1 MKDWCNI
8 MPPED
13 IDTLAFNQINRQHH
27 LQELQEKIWDV
38 IVIGGGING
47 AGVALECAYRGLSV
61 AVLDQRDFAFGTSSR
76 STKLAHGGFRYLA
89 QNEFG
94 LVREAATE
102 RNWLRT
108 KGLPHMTRPTRFLY
122 PILEAG
128 QLGDLELPK
137 SWSYRTVR
145 LGAFFYDFITGF
157 KGFKNGRGIKKID
170 VIHDLEPLL
179 NTSRLKGAV
188 MWYDSNVDDARLV
201 IEVLKEAMVKGKV
214 LPMNYVRVMGF
225 TYDSTQRINGV
236 EAVDGDNSTSETFQ
250 IRGKA
255 IINTTGVWADELL
268 SINREVKDRI
278 LRPTKGVHL
287 LYHRKDFPINDT
299 IATNSIDDKRFF
311 FAIRRNEWVLVG
323 TTDTDF
329 SGDLAEIYCTRED
342 ADYLR
347 KTIRILFPE
356 AKIDDEYLHGSYA
369 GLRPLVA
376 ETGKAESDVSRK
388 HTVLEREDG
397 LYSLLGGKLTTF
409 RKMAEDLMVNHIRK
423 NRHRHEL
430 PKFSGRRGLTKIAL
444 AITITKEEWESRPE
458 IKNAEFHSHILLHLY
473 QQYGRGGLT
482 ILREASQHPD
492 MAQRLLDEPAY
503 PVEVA
508 PWLVGE
514 IDYVVRH
521 EAPLHLEDVLCRRM
535 EVCWTV
541 RPEYQGKIAAVA
553 ASRMGQIL
561 GWPQKTKEQEINRYI
576 KYIRKNSFFF
586 EGEIP
591 IPKL

>member
-1 MKDWCNI
+1 
-8 MPPED
+8 MPPKN
-13 IDTLAFNQINRQHH
+13 IDTLAFNQINRQQH
-27 LQELQEKIWDV
+27 LQELQEKVWDV

-47 AGVALECAYRGLSV
+47 AGVALEAAYRGLSV

-76 STKLAHGGFRYLA
+76 STKLAHGGFRYIA
-89 QNEFG
+89 QLEFG
-94 LVREAATE
+94 LVREATTE
-102 RNWLRT
+102 QNWLRT

-128 QLGDLELPK
+128 QLENFELPK
-137 SWSYRTVR
+137 SWSYRIVR
-145 LGAFFYDFITGF
+145 LGVFLYDLLSGF
-157 KGFKNGRGIKKID
+157 KSYKKGKGTKK
-170 VIHDLEPLL
+170 VNLIHDLEPLL

-201 IEVLKEAMVKGKV
+201 IEILKEAMWKGKV
-214 LPMNYVRVMGF
+214 LPMNYLRVVGF
-225 TYDSTQRINGV
+225 TSDSGQQINGV
-236 EAVDGDNSTSETFQ
+236 EAIDENNLTSEPFLV
-250 IRGKA
+250 RGKVVV
-255 IINTTGVWADELL
+255 NTTGVWADELL
-268 SINREVKDRI
+268 SLDREVEAKI

-287 LYHRKDFPINDT
+287 VYHRKDFPINDT
-299 IATNSIDDKRFF
+299 FAMNSIDDRRFF

-329 SGDLAEIYCTRED
+329 SGDPAESYCTRED

-347 KTIRILFPE
+347 NTIRILFPE
-356 AKIDDEYLHGSYA
+356 AKIDDKYIHGTYA

-388 HTVLEREDG
+388 HTVLERDDG

-409 RKMAEDLMVNHIRK
+409 RKMAEDLLVNHIKK
-423 NRHRHEL
+423 NRHQHEL
-430 PKFSGRRGLTKIAL
+430 PKFSGRKGLTKIAF
-444 AITITKEEWESRPE
+444 AITITKEEWESHPE
-458 IKNAEFHSHILLHLY
+458 IKNSELHPHILLHLY

-482 ILREASQHPD
+482 ILREASQQPD

-508 PWLVGE
+508 PWIVGE
-514 IDYVVRH
+514 VDYVVRN
-521 EAPLHLEDVLCRRM
+521 EAPLRLEDVLCRRM
-535 EVCWTV
+535 EVSWTV

-561 GWPQKTKEQEINRYI
+561 GWSQKTKQQEIRRYI
-576 KYIRKNSFFF
+576 NYVRKNSFFF

>member
-1 MKDWCNI
+1 
-8 MPPED
+8 MPPHA
-13 IDTLAFNQINRQHH
+13 IDTISFNQINRQQH
-27 LQELQEKIWDV
+27 LQELQETIWDV

-47 AGVALECAYRGLSV
+47 AGVALEAAYRGLSV

-94 LVREAATE
+94 LVREATTE

-122 PILEAG
+122 PIFEAG

-145 LGAFFYDFITGF
+145 LGAFFYDLLTGF
-157 KGFKNGRGIKKID
+157 KSYKNGRGTKKID
-170 VIHDLEPLL
+170 VIHELEPLL

-201 IEVLKEAMVKGKV
+201 IEILKEAMRKGKA
-214 LPMNYVRVMGF
+214 LPMNYLRVVGF
-225 TYDSTQRINGV
+225 THDSAQQINGV
-236 EAVDGDNSTSETFQ
+236 TVIDSKNSNSETFL
-250 IRGKA
+250 IRGKVVV
-255 IINTTGVWADELL
+255 NTTGVWADELL
-268 SINREVKDRI
+268 ALDREVEEKI

-287 LYHRKDFPINDT
+287 VYHRKDFPINDT
-299 IATNSIDDKRFF
+299 FAMNSIDDRRFF

-329 SGDLAEIYCTRED
+329 SGDPAESYCTRED

-347 KTIRILFPE
+347 NTIKILFPG
-356 AKIDDEYLHGSYA
+356 AKIDDEYIHGTYA

-376 ETGKAESDVSRK
+376 EIGQAESDVSRK
-388 HTVLEREDG
+388 HTVLERDDG

-409 RKMAEDLMVNHIRK
+409 RKMAEDLLVNHIRK

-430 PKFSGRRGLTKIAL
+430 PKFSGRKSLTKIAF
-444 AITITKEEWESRPE
+444 AITLTQEEWESFPE
-458 IKNAEFHSHILLHLY
+458 VTNSALHPQILLHLY

-482 ILREASQHPD
+482 ILRKASEHPD
-492 MAQRLLDEPAY
+492 MAQRLLDEPTY

-508 PWLVGE
+508 PWIMGE
-514 IDYVVRH
+514 IDYIVRH

-541 RPEYQGKIAAVA
+541 RPEYQGQIAAVVA
-553 ASRMGQIL
+553 TRMGQIL
-561 GWPQKTKEQEINRYI
+561 GWSQKTKQQEISRYI
-576 KYIRKNSFFF
+576 NYVRKNSFFF
-586 EGEIP
+586 DGEIP
-591 IPKL
+591 IPKS